1 MTIGIATDHGGIEL
15 KQQLQE
21 YLQEKGFTVKDFGAF
36 AYDAADD
43 FPDYVVPLARAVG
56 AGEVDR
62 GVAVC
67 GSGVGASIAANKIK
81 NVRACL
87 ITETY
92 SARQGVEHDDMNM
105 MCVGGRV
112 IGIALAKELLDNFI
126 GAEYQNLPRQQRR
139 MGKVADLEND
149 GRGGRPDAA

>member
-15 KQQLQE
+15 KQQLQK
-21 YLQEKGFTVKDFGAF
+21 YLEEKGFNVRDFGAYD
-36 AYDAADD
+36 YDAADD

-56 AGEVDR
+56 SGEVER

-87 ITETY
+87 INETY
-92 SARQGVEHDDMNM
+92 SARQGVEHDDMNL
-105 MCVGGRV
+105 MCLGGRV
-112 IGIALAKELLDNFI
+112 IGIALAQELIDNYVA
-126 GAEYQNLPRQQRR
+126 AEYQNLPRQQRR
-139 MGKVADLEND
+139 MGKVADLEHE
-149 GRGGRPDAA
+149 GWGGESTSK